1 MNVYKSFFRRLI
13 MLFVVVVG
21 GLLSQSVVAQTVKGR
36 VTDAITG
43 EPLIGAAVQV
53 VELQGV
59 GGLTN
64 MDGEFNINVTQSGR
78 YTIRTSYVGYEPNV
92 MKEVLVAGSKDVML
106 EITLRENSSELAE
119 VVIKP
124 RVNKEATLNP
134 TALVGGMMLSME
146 EASRYAGGYNDPA
159 RLVTAFAGVSG

>member
-1 MNVYKSFFRRLI
+1 MNVYKSFFRRLT

-59 GGLTN
+59 GGFESFIKL
-64 MDGEFNINVTQSGR
+64 S
-78 YTIRTSYVGYEPNV
+78 RTLLPSHAIQFSKK
-92 MKEVLVAGSKDVML
+92 MK
-106 EITLRENSSELAE
+106 
-119 VVIKP
+119 
-124 RVNKEATLNP
+124 
-134 TALVGGMMLSME
+134 LS
-146 EASRYAGGYNDPA
+146 
-159 RLVTAFAGVSG
+159 T